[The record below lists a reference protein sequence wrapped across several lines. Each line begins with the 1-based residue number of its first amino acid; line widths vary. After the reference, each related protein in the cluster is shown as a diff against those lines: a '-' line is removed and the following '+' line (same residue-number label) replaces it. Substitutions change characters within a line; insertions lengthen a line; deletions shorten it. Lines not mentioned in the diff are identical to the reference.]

1 MLKEIYSGI
10 FRQGNRI
17 YTKNLIKGSV
27 YGEEII
33 NVENIECRFFDPFRS
48 KFAAAILKG
57 LKSPLKEDST
67 MLYLGAASGT
77 TISHMSDILSKGFI
91 YGVEFSKRVA
101 SQLYLVARN
110 RNNLAIILKDANN
123 PKDYSAFLPHVDFL
137 YEDIAQR
144 NQYDIFLKNA
154 LIFLKRNGFGMIC
167 IKTRSIDVT
176 KKPKEIFENIKEK
189 LKNDNFEILQSL
201 NLEPFQKDHYFILAK
216 KDF

>member
-1 MLKEIYSGI
+1 MLKEIYLGI

-33 NVENIECRFFDPFRS
+33 NVENIEYRFFDPFRS

-189 LKNDNFEILQSL
+189 LKNDDFEILQSL

>member
-1 MLKEIYSGI
+1 MLKEIYLGI

-33 NVENIECRFFDPFRS
+33 NVENIEYRFFDPFRS